1 MWRAGAVDRRG
12 IRFGAIA
19 LASLVATTFVLTDH
33 ADARSRR
40 SRAKA
45 VKHVKVE
52 RYSPPYAAIVVDAN
66 TGAVLHSDNG
76 DSPRHPASLA
86 KIMTLYLLFER
97 MEAGKV
103 SPQTELPVSSHA
115 AVQPP
120 SKLALRPGETITVE
134 NAIRAL
140 VTKSANDVAVVVAE
154 AIGGSE
160 DEFARMM
167 TRKARELGMKGTTY
181 YNASGLPNE
190 DQITTARDQAL
201 LGRAIQERFPRYY
214 RYFQTSSFAFRGR
227 AMRNHNKLLGSVEGV
242 DGIKTGYTNASG
254 FNLVTSM
261 KRGGRHVVAAVFGG
275 RSGNARDARMREL
288 VGRYIQ
294 IASIEKTATVLAAAK
309 MPAAPEKVVGE
320 PMQIAPAAQAA
331 AAVQA
336 ASLPAPAQAQAA
348 IQAAAPLPGST
359 DPIKPNSV
367 KTVKVKT
374 TTMRALSFAP
384 VAGEGQFA
392 PNATSSVNVTTVTTV
407 KSAEQPQPV
416 SAKPGI
422 LGTMS
427 AKAME
432 AHNSVPAETKPR
444 PETKQHANGDYV
456 IQVGAFPE
464 EKEAKGR
471 LVSARSKASDVLGRA
486 DPFTEKVE
494 KGDKTLYRAR
504 FAGFDRDAAE
514 HACKALRRGE
524 IPCMV
529 LKN

>member
-1 MWRAGAVDRRG
+1 MWHAGAIQRRG
-12 IRFGAIA
+12 LRGVSIA
-19 LASLVATTFVLTDH
+19 LASLVAATFILTDQ

-52 RYSPPYAAIVVDAN
+52 RYNPPYAAMVVDAN
-66 TGAVLHSDNG
+66 TGAVLHSENG

-97 MEAGKV
+97 MEAGKL
-103 SPQTELPVSSHA
+103 SPQSDLPVSAHA
-115 AVQPP
+115 AMQAP
-120 SKLALRPGETITVE
+120 SKLALKPGESITVE
-134 NAIRAL
+134 TAIRAL

-154 AIGGSE
+154 AVGGSE
-160 DEFARMM
+160 EEFARMM

-181 YNASGLPNE
+181 YNASGLPHD
-190 DQITTARDQAL
+190 DQITTARDQVL
-201 LGRAIQERFPRYY
+201 LGRAVQERFPKYY
-214 RYFQTSSFAFRGR
+214 RYFTTTSFVFRGR
-227 AMRNHNKLLGSVEGV
+227 AMRNHNKLLGSVQGV

-261 KRGGRHVVAAVFGG
+261 KRGGRHVVAAVMGG
-275 RSGNARDARMREL
+275 RSGNSRDARMREL
-288 VGRYIQ
+288 VGKYIKV
-294 IASIEKTATVLAAAK
+294 ASLEKTATVLAAAK
-309 MPAAPEKVVGE
+309 TPLPPEKVAGE
-320 PMQIAPAAQAA
+320 PMRIAPSVQLASTEPTAAI
-331 AAVQA
+331 
-336 ASLPAPAQAQAA
+336 PAPAQATQSSG
-348 IQAAAPLPGST
+348 PLPGST
-359 DPIKPNSV
+359 DPIKPNAV

-374 TTMRALSFAP
+374 TAMRALSVAP
-384 VAGEGQFA
+384 AAGVGQFA
-392 PNATSSVNVTTVTTV
+392 PNSTASVNVTTVNTV
-407 KSAEQPQPV
+407 KSADQPQPA

-422 LGTMS
+422 LGTLP
-427 AKAME
+427 AKALE
-432 AHNSVPAETKPR
+432 AHNSVPADAKAP
-444 PETKQHANGDYV
+444 PKHVSSGYL

-464 EKEAKGR
+464 EGEAKGR
-471 LVSARSKASDVLGRA
+471 LATARSKASDVLGRA

>member
-1 MWRAGAVDRRG
+1 MWRAKAVQRRG
-12 IRFGAIA
+12 MRGAAIA
-19 LASLVATTFVLTDH
+19 LASLLATTFVLTDH

-45 VKHVKVE
+45 VKQVKVE
-52 RYSPPYAAIVVDAN
+52 RYNPPYAAMVVDAN
-66 TGAVLHSDNG
+66 SGAVLYSEHG

-97 MEAGKV
+97 LEAGKLH
-103 SPQTELPVSSHA
+103 PQSELPVSAHA

-120 SKLALRPGETITVE
+120 SKLALKPGETITVE

-160 DEFARMM
+160 EEFARMM

-181 YNASGLPNE
+181 YNASGLPHD
-190 DQITTARDQAL
+190 DQITTARDQVL
-201 LGRAIQERFPRYY
+201 LGRAVQERFPKYY
-214 RYFQTSSFAFRGR
+214 RYFATTSFAYRGR
-227 AMRNHNKLLGSVEGV
+227 AMRNHNKLLGNVEGI

-275 RSGNARDARMREL
+275 RTGNSRDARMREL
-288 VGRYIQ
+288 VGRYIKV
-294 IASIEKTATVLAAAK
+294 ASIEKSATVLAAAK
-309 MPAAPEKVVGE
+309 TPAASEKIANG
-320 PMQIAPAAQAA
+320 PMQIMPPDHVAPTVQTSAPVAAVAT
-331 AAVQA
+331 VQA
-336 ASLPAPAQAQAA
+336 AG
-348 IQAAAPLPGST
+348 PLPGST
-359 DPIKPNSV
+359 EPIKPNAV
-367 KTVKVKT
+367 KTVKVKAT
-374 TTMRALSFAP
+374 AMRALSVAP
-384 VAGEGQFA
+384 VAGNGHFA
-392 PNATSSVNVTTVTTV
+392 PNSTASVNVTTVSTM
-407 KSAEQPQPV
+407 KAADQAQAANS
-416 SAKPGI
+416 KPGI
-422 LGTMS
+422 LGTLP
-427 AKAME
+427 ARALE
-432 AHNSVPAETKPR
+432 AHNSVPADKPR
-444 PETKQHANGDYV
+444 QESKQHASGYL

-464 EKEAKGR
+464 ESEAKGR
-471 LVSARSKASDVLGRA
+471 LAAARSKALDVLGRA